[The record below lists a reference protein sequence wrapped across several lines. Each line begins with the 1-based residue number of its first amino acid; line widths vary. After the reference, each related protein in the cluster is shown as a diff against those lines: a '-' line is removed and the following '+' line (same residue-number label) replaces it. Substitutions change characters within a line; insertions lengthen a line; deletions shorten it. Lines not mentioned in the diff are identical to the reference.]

1 MDSEITIN
9 LRNNTN
15 DAQVEVNI
23 SQTDESKAAEQQTS
37 LRLQQTASNKP
48 RVPCVADT
56 GNYKF
61 YIICILTNV
70 NYTDSFY
77 RSTLL

>member
-9 LRNNTN
+9 LRNNSN
-15 DAQVEVNI
+15 DPQVEVNI

-37 LRLQQTASNKP
+37 LRLQQAANNKP

-56 GNYKF
+56 GNYKLYYL
-61 YIICILTNV
+61 YIDEYYYTN
-70 NYTDSFY
+70 
-77 RSTLL
+77 